1 MKLTKERNT
10 MKISGFITLLI
21 FFAIGAFN
29 LYYFYWLSAHLNQF
43 SFPKIIGIV
52 FMNLLAVIS
61 LGGYTTL
68 QPNEAV
74 VLTFFGK
81 YIGSIREDGF
91 WWANP
96 FAAKVK
102 ILLRIRNFES
112 KIIKVNDSQGNP
124 IEIGAV
130 VVWKVVDTAKAVFD
144 VEDYE
149 RYVSLQS
156 ETAIRH
162 VSVKYPYDSSDHE
175 GIKSLRGNSDEV
187 CEDLKMELQSK
198 LGSTGIEILE
208 ARLSHLAYASEIA
221 QAMLRR
227 QQAEAVISARQKIVE
242 GAVGMVQ
249 MALKQLSENNI
260 VELDNERKAIMVN
273 NLLVTLVSES
283 ETKPIINTGNIY

>member
-10 MKISGFITLLI
+10 LKISGFITLFI

-29 LYYFYWLSAHLNQF
+29 LYYFYWLSANLNQF
-43 SFPKIIGIV
+43 SFPMIIGIV
-52 FMNLLAVIS
+52 IMNILAVVS

-96 FAAKVK
+96 FAAKVR